1 MNILPLIKIQHINIF
16 KYWLKIVNLPNTC
29 LVKILYKILL
39 KDIELNSS
47 CVNWAS
53 LVRNMLEGY
62 GLGMIWLD
70 QNNLSSNI
78 KSTLSL
84 FKQRVSD
91 INVQNI
97 NEQIA
102 NVSINRLYK
111 TLNDITIINSN
122 YLFVINEKYLRN
134 SIAKFRLGSHN
145 LMIERGRGRKKN

>member
-1 MNILPLIKIQHINIF
+1 MSCKNFIQNLI
-16 KYWLKIVNLPNTC
+16 
-29 LVKILYKILL
+29 

-47 CVNWAS
+47 CIIWAS

-62 GLGMIWLD
+62 GLGMIWLE

-102 NVSINRLYK
+102 NVSKNRLYK
-111 TLNDITIINSN
+111 TLN
-122 YLFVINEKYLRN
+122 
-134 SIAKFRLGSHN
+134 
-145 LMIERGRGRKKN
+145 